1 MPKAGWLTTSLHPAQ
16 CWNNSIYLSTR
27 LIGIPAV
34 FNLQDTD
41 KQPHW
46 VCCSEPLLPTCL
58 PYQKPFFKRKFLK
71 LEFLSPSSTWTVLR
85 AFLPGFSQ
93 VKEEVSY
100 SPDWI
105 YLQQATRH
113 TWKCWVLTA
122 SKAEQ
127 PEMLSQIKW
136 REQKK
141 WIHFLQADISLALQH
156 AAAMF
161 QARG

>member
-16 CWNNSIYLSTR
+16 CWNNSIYLNTR
-27 LIGIPAV
+27 LIGIRAV

-46 VCCSEPLLPTCL
+46 VCSEPLLPTCL

-71 LEFLSPSSTWTVLR
+71 LEFLSPSSTWTVLQ

-93 VKEEVSY
+93 VMEQISY

-127 PEMLSQIKW
+127 PEMLSQMKW
-136 REQKK
+136 REQKMDPLSPSR
-141 WIHFLQADISLALQH
+141 HFTCS
-156 AAAMF
+156 AACSCHVP
-161 QARG
+161 G